1 MAEEIGVIG
10 QLTEYVLRRAC
21 RECMTWESDVSVA
34 VNLSALDLARD
45 GIVEIIASAL
55 VEASMPAEKLCIE
68 VTESVFV
75 KDFDKTAS
83 TLSRLREL
91 GIKTSL
97 DDFGTGYSSLS
108 YMHRLPLNRVKID
121 HSFVKTIV
129 KDKKTQQLFSA
140 VVGLAKGLGFEVV
153 VEGVEERLQLEKVL
167 AVPGVDMIQGHI
179 FSKDLSMAEM
189 ASLGNLRRPAF
200 MEGKVIRLVRDT
212 AV

>member
-1 MAEEIGVIG
+1 
-10 QLTEYVLRRAC
+10 
-21 RECMTWESDVSVA
+21 
-34 VNLSALDLARD
+34 
-45 GIVEIIASAL
+45 
-55 VEASMPAEKLCIE
+55 
-68 VTESVFV
+68 
-75 KDFDKTAS
+75 
-83 TLSRLREL
+83 
-91 GIKTSL
+91 
-97 DDFGTGYSSLS
+97 
-108 YMHRLPLNRVKID
+108 MHRLPLNRVKID